1 MSLAQSGLEEALA
14 PIPWITGIHFFE
26 TLESTS
32 QRARQMARDG
42 APAGTLVV
50 ADGQS
55 GGHGRKGRPWFS
67 PPGVNLYFSVVLHPT
82 GVDPQHIPLITLMA
96 GVALCRGLQPLLGPH
111 RATLKWPNDVLIDGR
126 KVAGILTEMSTTGRR
141 VDYAILG
148 IGINVNQPVEMWPPD
163 LQSDATSIY
172 AATGEI
178 RPRAHILFQ
187 VLSHLGAGYAHLQ
200 RGERAECIA
209 AWKRVSSTLGKPV
222 RIRCGTEELT
232 GIARDLDAA
241 GALVIEQADG
251 TWQTVSAGEMLA

>member
-1 MSLAQSGLEEALA
+1 MPLSQSGLEETLTT
-14 PIPWITGIHFFE
+14 IPWITGIHFFD

-32 QRARQMARDG
+32 HVARQMARGG

-67 PPGVNLYFSVVLHPT
+67 PPGMNLYFSAVLRPT
-82 GVDPQHIPLITLMA
+82 DLDPQHIPLITLMA
-96 GVALCRGLQPLLGPH
+96 GVALCRGLQPLLGGR
-111 RATLKWPNDVLIDGR
+111 RATLKWPNDVLIDSN
-126 KVAGILTEMSTTGRR
+126 KVAGVLTEMSTTGRR

-148 IGINVNQPVEMWPPD
+148 VGINVNQPVEMWPPD
-163 LQSDATSIY
+163 LQAKATSLY

-187 VLSHLGAGYAHLQ
+187 VLSHLGAGYARLQ

-209 AWKRVSSTLGKPV
+209 AWKRVASTLGHPV
-222 RIRCGTEELT
+222 HIRCGAEELT
-232 GIARDLDAA
+232 GIARDIDAA
-241 GALVIEQADG
+241 GALVIEQSDG
-251 TWQTVSAGEMLA
+251 TWHTVSAGELLG